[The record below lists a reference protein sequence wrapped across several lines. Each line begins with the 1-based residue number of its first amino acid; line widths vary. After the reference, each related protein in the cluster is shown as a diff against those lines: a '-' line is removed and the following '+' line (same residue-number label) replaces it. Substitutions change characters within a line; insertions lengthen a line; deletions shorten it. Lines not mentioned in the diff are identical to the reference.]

1 MPKAGTLGLGHSF
14 HFVPHFLST
23 LSAKSLPLHLSWETQ
38 YLRENYIGIKA
49 CLFYSSGPS
58 GSGE

>member
-1 MPKAGTLGLGHSF
+1 MPKAGALGLGHSF